1 MAADARRLR
10 LAGFLLLA
18 SRAPNP
24 KPLSSSAFSSS
35 CSSAAPAT
43 ARVREDGLLSR
54 RLLRLHVRP
63 PRGAAAA
70 AVERWAQ
77 ERGHVSQ
84 PELRRAIAQ
93 LRSARRYEHALE
105 VFSWMDSCN
114 SLKLSSWDHAARL
127 GLIAK
132 AHGSSQA
139 EEYYKKLSAAAKRAA
154 SFPLLHCYVIER
166 NVLKAESFMAEL
178 QSCGLPVDPHS
189 LNEMMKLYVAT
200 CQYEKV
206 LSVIDLM
213 KRNNVPRNVLSYSL
227 WMNACAQV
235 SGVASVQS
243 VFKEM
248 VNDDVVEIGWSTY
261 CTLANI
267 FRMHGLTTKAQ
278 ACLRKAETK
287 LSPTK
292 RLGYSFVMTCYAGLN
307 DSDGVMRLW
316 EASKSV
322 PGRIPSA
329 NYMTAMVCSI
339 KVGNI
344 SRAEWIFGSW
354 EAQCRKH
361 DVRVSNVLLG
371 AYVRNGWIE
380 KAERLHLH
388 MLEKGALPNYK
399 TWEILMEGYVQS
411 KQMDKAVDAMK
422 KCFSFLKSCHWR
434 PPLELVK
441 AIARHFEEQGSA
453 DDAYKYTK
461 VLQRFNLTSL
471 PLYKSLLRAYINADI
486 VPPNILEM
494 VAKDQ
499 IIMDEEM
506 DRLIILASKIGITC
520 NR

>member
-1 MAADARRLR
+1 MICGSIIRTT
-10 LAGFLLLA
+10 LAKQSYIVL
-18 SRAPNP
+18 
-24 KPLSSSAFSSS
+24 
-35 CSSAAPAT
+35 
-43 ARVREDGLLSR
+43 
-54 RLLRLHVRP
+54 
-63 PRGAAAA
+63 
-70 AVERWAQ
+70 Q
-77 ERGHVSQ
+77 
-84 PELRRAIAQ
+84 
-93 LRSARRYEHALE
+93 

-114 SLKLSSWDHAARL
+114 SLELSSWDHAARL

-132 AHGSSQA
+132 AHGASQA
-139 EEYYKKLSAAAKRAA
+139 EEYYKKLKNAAAKRAA
-154 SFPLLHCYVIER
+154 SFPLLHCYVSER
-166 NVLKAESFMAEL
+166 NVQKAETFMSEL

-189 LNEMMKLYVAT
+189 FNEMMKLYVAT

-213 KRNNVPRNVLSYSL
+213 KRNNVPRNVLSYNL

-248 VNDDVVEIGWSTY
+248 VNDGMVEIGWSTY

-267 FRMHGLTTKAQ
+267 FMMHGLTTKAQ

-287 LSPTK
+287 LSPTG
-292 RLGYSFVMTCYAGLN
+292 RLGYSFLMTCYAALN

-322 PGRIPSA
+322 PGRIPNA
-329 NYMTAMVCSI
+329 NYMTALLCSI
-339 KVGNI
+339 KVGDI

-354 EAQCRKH
+354 EAECRKH

-388 MLEKGALPNYK
+388 MLEKGARPNYK
-399 TWEILMEGYVQS
+399 TWEILLEGYVQS
-411 KQMDKAVDAMK
+411 RQMDKAVDAMK
-422 KCFSFLKSCHWR
+422 KGLSLLKSCHWR
-434 PPLELVK
+434 PPLELVE
-441 AIARHFEEQGSA
+441 AIAKHFEEQGSA
-453 DDAYKYTK
+453 DDAYRYAK
-461 VLQRFNLTSL
+461 VLRRFNLTSL

-494 VAKDQ
+494 IAKDQ

-506 DRLIILASKIGITC
+506 DRLILLAGKIDITC
-520 NR
+520 NGLTFTRTGNHQSNDK